1 MEQVVGIIGLGT
13 MGAGIAQVCVE
24 AGHRVLGVDGD
35 PAACERGV
43 ERVRSGLERR
53 VRKGQI
59 DEQQSAEALA
69 RLEPVEAVEDLSD
82 CDVIVEAIAEV
93 PDVKHG
99 LFAELGR
106 VAKPDAV
113 LATNTSALRVT
124 AIAEASGRPEA
135 VVGLHFF
142 NPAPLMPLVEVVRTD
157 LVDADLFARA
167 VSFVEGLGKSPVPCP
182 DTPGFIVNRILIPML
197 NDAVR
202 TLDETGVDPADLDRA
217 MVQGAGWP
225 MGPLALIDLIGVDV
239 QVHASE
245 ALEDGLGDEHFAPH
259 PRLVEMLQRGDL
271 GKKSGR
277 GFHVYASS

>member
-1 MEQVVGIIGLGT
+1 MEQIVGIVGLGT

-24 AGHRVLGVDGD
+24 AGHRVVGLDGD
-35 PAACERGV
+35 EAARERGV
-43 ERVRSGLERR
+43 ERVRSGLDRR

-59 DEQQSAEALA
+59 EEAEATAALGRLA
-69 RLEPVEAVEDLSD
+69 TAEAVAELAD
-82 CDVIVEAIAEV
+82 CDVIIEAIAEI
-93 PDVKHG
+93 PEAKHT
-99 LFAELGR
+99 LFTELGS
-106 VAKPDAV
+106 VAKPGAV

-124 AIAEASGRPEA
+124 AIAEASGRADA

-167 VSFVEGLGKSPVPCP
+167 VAFVDGLGKSPVPCP

-245 ALEDGLGDEHFAPH
+245 ALERGLGDAHFAPH
-259 PRLVEMLQRGDL
+259 PLLVAMLERGDL

-277 GFHVYASS
+277 GFHAYTSS